1 MSDRWALP
9 AMWDWAINEMQQPA
23 AGGAALAVLLV
34 ALRFGYRL
42 LAEAQRRSTLAQ
54 VVTRAPGGSV
64 IMQEKSSAGP
74 AMWIWVG
81 TAPPATA
88 YHGEYVI
95 VVVAH
100 STGPAWPGLPEGRS
114 SRDA

>member
-1 MSDRWALP
+1 
-9 AMWDWAINEMQQPA
+9 MWDWAINEVQQRPA
-23 AGGAALAVLLV
+23 VGGAALAVLLA
-34 ALRFGYRL
+34 ALGFGYRL

-54 VVTRAPGGSV
+54 VANRAPGGTV
-64 IMQEKSSAGP
+64 IMQEKSPAGP

-88 YHGEYVI
+88 YRGEYVI
-95 VVVAH
+95 VVVAPP
-100 STGPAWPGLPEGRS
+100 TGPAWSGLPGGRS